1 MSCEFNSKSN
11 YFEKP
16 EALTRLRPQKPAYF
30 QKRQNEQNKKN
41 PVISSYFNYQ
51 QNFLQNQIQNQIFSW
66 VWTDSQ
72 KRDIRMLN
80 NNFLILGLLYVK
92 MTARKF

>member
-16 EALTRLRPQKPAYF
+16 EALTRLRPQKPVFF
-30 QKRQNEQNKKN
+30 QFRENEQNRKK
-41 PVISSYFNYQ
+41 SRLFGFFELSTKLF
-51 QNFLQNQIQNQIFSW
+51 QNQIQNQIFSW

-72 KRDIRMLN
+72 KRHIRKRK
-80 NNFLILGLLYVK
+80 FISLIRGLLYVK

>member
-16 EALTRLRPQKPAYF
+16 EALTRLRPQKPAFF
-30 QKRQNEQNKKN
+30 QFRQNSINRKN
-41 PVISSYFNYQ
+41 STYSTYFHIQ

-72 KRDIRMLN
+72 KRDI
-80 NNFLILGLLYVK
+80 
-92 MTARKF
+92 

>member
-1 MSCEFNSKSN
+1 MSKI
-11 YFEKP
+11 
-16 EALTRLRPQKPAYF
+16 T
-30 QKRQNEQNKKN
+30 KN
-41 PVISSYFNYQ
+41 PLFSVYLHLQ

-72 KRDIRMLN
+72 KRDIWKVIYIL
-80 NNFLILGLLYVK
+80 LILENFYVK